1 MKIGSSEIGF
11 FEMSQQKL
19 TVNNIILLISLL
31 IIILFL
37 PVFSGHNRV
46 IQLLVITAIIVS
58 GSFSLD
64 FRLRALIILVS
75 SGVVAI
81 FLNWLAYFF
90 DWFGLAA
97 LLSSFCFNG
106 FITVFMIRHIFKAKQ
121 VTGTIILNSI
131 NCYMLI
137 GLLGAL
143 LLSIVEKME
152 KMVFQSDIAAIS
164 FAGSTIEEFHD
175 YLYFSFVTLS
185 TLGYG
190 DITPIS
196 PTAKSIT
203 LIIAV
208 TGQLYLT
215 ILIAVLVGK
224 FLRQNEKNE

>member
-1 MKIGSSEIGF
+1 
-11 FEMSQQKL
+11 
-19 TVNNIILLISLL
+19 
-31 IIILFL
+31 
-37 PVFSGHNRV
+37 
-46 IQLLVITAIIVS
+46 
-58 GSFSLD
+58 
-64 FRLRALIILVS
+64 
-75 SGVVAI
+75 
-81 FLNWLAYFF
+81 
-90 DWFGLAA
+90 
-97 LLSSFCFNG
+97 
-106 FITVFMIRHIFKAKQ
+106 
-121 VTGTIILNSI
+121 
-131 NCYMLI
+131 MLI

-143 LLSIVEKME
+143 LLSIVKKME

-164 FAGSTIEEFHD
+164 FAGSTFEEFHD

-196 PTAKSIT
+196 PIAKSIT